1 MASDTSDR
9 EYRIQDVS
17 SLVESVA
24 PEPTLGQ
31 LVAKASRDASE
42 IVRAEIALAKAE
54 IAQSAKAGGTG
65 AGMFAGA
72 AFFGLF
78 GLGFLVALGLSTWL
92 AFLIVAVVL
101 FVLALILA
109 LVGKK
114 ALAQAKPVPEKA
126 IASAQETIATLK
138 GRL

>member
-1 MASDTSDR
+1 MPSD
-9 EYRIQDVS
+9 
-17 SLVESVA
+17 A
-24 PEPTLGQ
+24 PRTAVDEPTIGQ
-31 LVAKASRDASE
+31 LVASATRDVST
-42 IVRAEIALAKAE
+42 IVRAEIDLAKAE
-54 IAQSAKAGGTG
+54 ITDGVKHGGKG

-78 GLGFLVALGLSTWL
+78 GLGFLLTAGAWGLVAAGLPIWLG
-92 AFLIVAVVL
+92 FLIVAVVL
-101 FVLALILA
+101 FVVAAILA